1 MTCMSHTILRAS
13 AAAAALLCGSLPALS
28 QAQSSDTSES
38 AWRQCTAQSDGAA
51 RLACFDQW
59 AKAQPAA
66 DSIGPAAPEN
76 AVATSSA
83 PASGAQAQAQ
93 AQGTLRPPAELTAEA
108 QPAVQPNGGCRD
120 ASFSEVSR
128 FWELEE
134 GTDCGAF
141 SFRGYRPVSVMASGA
156 DEINRQ
162 PTSGN
167 PVNSA
172 SFERQYQKQE
182 MRLQFSVRTKLASGL
197 LTRGNSKYRDSL
209 WLGYTQQSSWQ
220 LFNSK
225 ISRPFRNTDHEP
237 EIMYVY
243 PTTAELPM
251 GWRWRYTGVG
261 LAHQSNGQ
269 GDPLSRSWNR
279 YYVMTGFELPNRVTV
294 DAKLWKRI
302 RESADDD
309 NNPHIQN
316 YIGRGELR
324 LGWNVN
330 QRNYL
335 GLTARGSLNGH
346 GKGSGRIDWMHTLGE
361 GWLGGKSN
369 LRLHASLFS
378 GYGDSLIDYN
388 FKRNVFSVGFSLL
401 DF

>member
-1 MTCMSHTILRAS
+1 MSHNILRVS
-13 AAAAALLCGSLPALS
+13 AAAAAMLCGSLPVTSL
-28 QAQSSDTSES
+28 AQSTAESSES
-38 AWRQCTAQSDGAA
+38 AWRQCTAQTDSAA

-59 AKAQPAA
+59 AQAQPAGE
-66 DSIGPAAPEN
+66 DVGPATPAN
-76 AVATSSA
+76 AVAKSTDTDGVA
-83 PASGAQAQAQ
+83 THSGAQAQ
-93 AQGTLRPPAELTAEA
+93 LRPPAEPTATA
-108 QPAVQPNGGCRD
+108 QPAAQPNGGCRD

-172 SFERQYQKQE
+172 SFERPYQKQE

-197 LTRGNSKYRDSL
+197 LTSADSKYRDSL

-269 GDPLSRSWNR
+269 SDPLSRSWNR
-279 YYVMTGFELPNRVTV
+279 YYVMTGFELPNRFTV

-302 RESADDD
+302 SESADDD
-309 NNPHIQN
+309 NNPNIQN

-335 GLTARGSLNGH
+335 GLTARGSLNGK

-388 FKRNVFSVGFSLL
+388 FKRTVFSVGFSLL